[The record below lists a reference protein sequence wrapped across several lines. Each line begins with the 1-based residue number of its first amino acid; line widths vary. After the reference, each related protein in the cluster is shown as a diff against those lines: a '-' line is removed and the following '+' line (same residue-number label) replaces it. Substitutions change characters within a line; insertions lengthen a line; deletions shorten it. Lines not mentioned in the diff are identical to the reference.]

1 MIWKIHLGQTW
12 IAKFCIK
19 FPNYETFV
27 NIMVDYPSILHL
39 LHIPKLTYTYK
50 SLVATALLVTNFA
63 VPLCIYYLLL
73 MICCQ
78 FLNFVIPSNNEIEYC
93 TVQYAKKKS
102 IQITCIIQLQPNHRP
117 VSFIKKFWFTKLDFN
132 TTLIRKK

>member
-1 MIWKIHLGQTW
+1 
-12 IAKFCIK
+12 
-19 FPNYETFV
+19 
-27 NIMVDYPSILHL
+27 MVDYPSILHL

-93 TVQYAKKKS
+93 TVCKKKNLFKLHALFNFS
-102 IQITCIIQLQPNHRP
+102 LTTGQFLSLKSSDLQN
-117 VSFIKKFWFTKLDFN
+117 
-132 TTLIRKK
+132 